1 MIKLSDFQILD
12 HLVAGF
18 PLGTTSIPNFSI
30 FPNNGLIEKTKM
42 SHNRMEYSKES
53 DAGI

>member
-30 FPNNGLIEKTKM
+30 FPHNEHIEKTRM
-42 SHNRMEYSKES
+42 LDNRREYSMQS